1 MNTKKR
7 NIGARLGA
15 MLLSLCLM
23 MGLLPTTAFAQDTG
37 TTIFGYEGS
46 GTWSMASVSAE
57 DQSDYTA
64 LTSYDSFDWFYGLEM
79 IDDTIYGVYSSYY
92 NSSYDSEL
100 VILNPDLTIQETVG
114 GWLNSSLDIEQ
125 IIDTTVQNDT
135 LWGTYNTAEYE
146 YSLEGGEL
154 VSIFKSGTS
163 YLIPIDLETGMPDT
177 TQAKQVT
184 GLPEREIIYAIAC
197 NASGRMYA
205 IVADGGENGGA
216 ASLYTIDTTTFAAN
230 KVGDTGVATNYV
242 SSSTFAPDGTLYWA
256 ENNAGKLYTVNTATG
271 KATAV
276 YGGTIGGSGL
286 SLNAMMIPSDTATT
300 AYVNFVVNGEGTVTM
315 NGQEVSGWQKVTP
328 GSDLSLTF
336 TPDAGRNV
344 KEVVVDGEKMEFID
358 SYTLKNVSAWSAGA
372 HTVEVTF
379 GSRDISINADQW
391 GTQYLGTATLEY
403 HPSFEAGLY
412 FTVSNGPSRKTAAG
426 VSNYEISIEKDG
438 KTIDKSDLVPGTYD
452 IHVTRAED
460 KYWNALD
467 IVLKDDLI
475 ITKQTDLIQWSDL
488 ELTANPGDTLAD
500 IEKPA
505 YLVSSLDGK
514 QIPGTFYWIDDE
526 STSVGELGD
535 RTGFKF
541 RFVPDLPLS
550 AELAARYD
558 FSAMPEDGFQGDEWN
573 PYTAYVT
580 VKEASDIPSSTDPID
595 LPVRVLEEGDMDY
608 SPAPE
613 LSATFMP
620 DSAVTAGEFNEFQ
633 GLAIDYYY
641 PMIDAQPSEGY
652 DIQAEYTVSIP
663 LTDYASETL
672 SGTLTIPLPE
682 GYDGASARIKGGA
695 AASSYTATTVSFPV
709 TLEVSGGSADLF
721 GLLIEYKEAQEP
733 VQPPVIIAGANG
745 SWQKSGTDG
754 LSFASNAAF
763 ADFIKVQV
771 DGKDLDASNYTVKEG
786 STIVTLNAAYLN
798 TLSVGKHTLSIVS
811 ANGTATTE
819 FTITAVQGGND
830 SQTGGDTTP
839 QEPDKNEGAV
849 TSPQTG
855 DSSNVVLWVSLLF
868 ASGVGLFGAAVYSR
882 KRKYSK

>member
-1 MNTKKR
+1 MRNELIPKVLKEYRKR
-7 NIGARLGA
+7 NHYSVKDVSIRL
-15 MLLSLCLM
+15 MEH
-23 MGLLPTTAFAQDTG
+23 D
-37 TTIFGYEGS
+37 
-46 GTWSMASVSAE
+46 
-57 DQSDYTA
+57 
-64 LTSYDSFDWFYGLEM
+64 
-79 IDDTIYGVYSSYY
+79 IDVAPKTIYGWESGQAQPTADTLLLLCEIYKIP
-92 NSSYDSEL
+92 D
-100 VILNPDLTIQETVG
+100 ILNSFGYDQPDDPAASLT
-114 GWLNSSLDIEQ
+114 
-125 IIDTTVQNDT
+125 
-135 LWGTYNTAEYE
+135 YH
-146 YSLEGGEL
+146 
-154 VSIFKSGTS
+154 
-163 YLIPIDLETGMPDT
+163 
-177 TQAKQVT
+177 
-184 GLPEREIIYAIAC
+184 EREIIYAIAC

-230 KVGDTGVATNYV
+230 KVGDTGVTTNYV

-271 KATAV
+271 TATAV
-276 YGGTIGGSGL
+276 PGGTIGGKGNL
-286 SLNAMMIPSDTATT
+286 TLNAMMIPDNGNTA

-315 NGQEVSGWQKVTP
+315 NDEAVSGWQKVTP

-358 SYTLKNVSAWSAGA
+358 SYTLENVSAWSADT

-379 GSRDISINADQW
+379 GSRDIEI
-391 GTQYLGTATLEY
+391 TANPWETEYMGEHSLQY

-412 FTVSNGPSRKTAAG
+412 FTVSNGPSRKTAG
-426 VSNYEISIEKDG
+426 VSNYQISIEKDG

-505 YLVSSLDGK
+505 YLVSPLDGK
-514 QIPGTFYWIDDE
+514 QIPGTFYWIDAE

-550 AELAARYD
+550 AELAALYD

-595 LPVRVLEEGDMDY
+595 LPVRVLEEGDAEY

-613 LSATFMP
+613 LSAAFTP
-620 DSAVTAGEFNEFQ
+620 DTAVTVGEFNEWQ
-633 GLAIDYYY
+633 GLAIDYYN
-641 PMIDAQPSEGY
+641 PMVDAQLSEGY
-652 DIQAEYTVSIP
+652 DIQAGYTVSIP
-663 LTDYASETL
+663 LTGYAGETL
-672 SGTLTIPLPE
+672 SGTLTIPLPQ
-682 GYDGASARIKGGA
+682 GYDGATARIKNGA
-695 AASSYTATTVSFPV
+695 AASSYTATTVTFPL
-709 TLEVSGGSADLF
+709 TLDVSGGTAEAF
-721 GLLIEYKEAQEP
+721 ELLIEYKEAQEP

-754 LSFASNAAF
+754 LSFTSNAAF

-798 TLSVGKHTLSIVS
+798 TLSVGKHTLSVVS

-819 FTITAVQGGND
+819 FTITAAPTGGSD
-830 SQTGGDTTP
+830 QTGSDTTP
-839 QEPDKNEGAV
+839 QEPDKNGGD
-849 TSPQTG
+849 TTNPQTG
-855 DSSNVVLWVSLLF
+855 DSSNAVLWIALLF
-868 ASGVGLFGAAVYSR
+868 ASGVGLMGAAVYSR
-882 KRKYSK
+882 KKDTANNQ

>member
-7 NIGARLGA
+7 KTGLRLGA
-15 MLLSLCLM
+15 LLLCLCLM
-23 MGLLPTTAFAQDTG
+23 VGLLPVTAFAQDTG

-46 GTWSMASVSAE
+46 GTTWSMASVSAE

-79 IDDTIYGVYSSYY
+79 IGDTIYGVYSSYY

-135 LWGTYNTAEYE
+135 LWGTYNDENAD
-146 YSLEGGEL
+146 
-154 VSIFKSGTS
+154 S
-163 YLIPIDLETGMPDT
+163 YLIPISLTTGQPETAG
-177 TQAKQVT
+177 AKKIT
-184 GLPEREIIYAIAC
+184 GLPENEIIYTIAC
-197 NASGRMYA
+197 NESGRMYA
-205 IVADGGENGGA
+205 IVADGGENGGSA
-216 ASLYTIDTTTFAAN
+216 TLYTIDTSNGAATS
-230 KVGDTGVATNYV
+230 VGKTGVTTNYI

-256 ENNAGKLYTVNTATG
+256 ENNAGKLYTVNTDNG

-286 SLNAMMIPSDTATT
+286 LLNAMMIPSDTDTT

-315 NGQEVSGWQKVTP
+315 DGHEVSGWQKVTP
-328 GSDLSLTF
+328 GADLALIF
-336 TPDAGRNV
+336 TPAAGRNV
-344 KEVVVDGEKMEFID
+344 KEVVVDGEEMEFID
-358 SYTLKNVSAWSAGA
+358 SYTLENVSVWSAGT

-391 GTQYLGTATLEY
+391 ETQYLGTATLEY
-403 HPSFEAGLY
+403 HPTFEAGLY
-412 FTVSNGPSRKTAAG
+412 FIVSNGPSRKTAEG

-438 KTIDKSDLVPGTYD
+438 KTINKSDLVPGTYD

-505 YLVSSLDGK
+505 YLVSPLDGK
-514 QIPGTFYWIDDE
+514 QIPGTFHWVDDE
-526 STSVGELGD
+526 GTSVGELGD

-541 RFVPDLPLS
+541 RFVPDMPLS
-550 AELAARYD
+550 AELASLYD
-558 FSAMPEDGFQGDEWN
+558 FSGMPENGFDGTETN
-573 PYTAYVT
+573 PNYPFTAYVT
-580 VKEASDIPSSTDPID
+580 VKEASDIPGDTTPID
-595 LPVRVLEEGDMDY
+595 LPVRVLEEGDTDY

-613 LSATFMP
+613 LSAAFTP
-620 DSAVTAGEFNEFQ
+620 DTAVTVGEFNEYQ
-633 GLAIDYYY
+633 GLAIDYYN
-641 PMIDAQPSEGY
+641 PMAETEWYDPVSDGY

-663 LTDYASETL
+663 LTDYEGDTL
-672 SGTLTIPLPE
+672 SGTLTIPLPD

-695 AASSYTATTVSFPV
+695 SASSYTATTVSFPV
-709 TLEVSGGSADLF
+709 TLEVSSYDTVEAF

-745 SWQKSGTDG
+745 SWQKGGTDG
-754 LSFASNAAF
+754 LSFTSDAEY
-763 ADFIKVQV
+763 ADFLKVMV
-771 DGKDLDASNYTVKEG
+771 DGKELKTTDYTVKEG
-786 STIVTLNAAYLN
+786 STIVTLNAAYLE
-798 TLSVGKHTLSIVS
+798 TLSVGKHTLEIESK
-811 ANGTATTE
+811 NGIAKTE
-819 FTITAVQGGND
+819 FTITAVQGGDD
-830 SQTGGDTTP
+830 SQTGGTTP
-839 QEPDKNEGAV
+839 QEPDKNGGDT

-855 DSSNVVLWVSLLF
+855 DSSNILLWVALLF
-868 ASGVGLFGAAVYSR
+868 LSGGALSAVTY
-882 KRKYSK
+882 KKKKQTN

>member
-1 MNTKKR
+1 
-7 NIGARLGA
+7 

-23 MGLLPTTAFAQDTG
+23 MGLLPTTALAQSTG

-46 GTWSMASVSAE
+46 GNTWSMASVSAE
-57 DQSDYTA
+57 NQSDYTA

-79 IDDTIYGVYSSYY
+79 IGDTIYGVYSSYY

-286 SLNAMMIPSDTATT
+286 SLNAMMIPSDADTT

-315 NGQEVSGWQKVTP
+315 DGKEVSGWQKVTP
-328 GSDLSLTF
+328 GDDLSLIF
-336 TPDAGRNV
+336 TPNTDRNV

-358 SYTLKNVSAWSAGA
+358 SYTLKNVSAWSAGT

-391 GTQYLGTATLEY
+391 ETQYLGTATLEY

-426 VSNYEISIEKDG
+426 VSNYEIFIEKDG

-505 YLVSSLDGK
+505 YLVSPLDGK
-514 QIPGTFYWIDDE
+514 QIPGTFYWIDAE

-541 RFVPDLPLS
+541 RFVPDPLS
-550 AELAARYD
+550 DDLAVLYD

-613 LSATFMP
+613 LSATFTP
-620 DSAVTAGEFNEFQ
+620 DTAVTAGEFNEFQ

-641 PMIDAQPSEGY
+641 PMIDAELSEGY
-652 DIQAEYTVSIP
+652 DIQAGYTVSIP
-663 LTDYASETL
+663 LKNYQGETL
-672 SGTLTIPLPE
+672 SGTLTIPLPQ
-682 GYDGASARIKGGA
+682 GYDGATARIKGGA
-695 AASSYTATTVSFPV
+695 SASSYTATTVTFPL
-709 TLEVSGGSADLF
+709 TLDVSGNTAEAF
-721 GLLIEYKEAQEP
+721 ELLIEYKKAQEP

-754 LSFASNAAF
+754 LSFTSNAAF

-819 FTITAVQGGND
+819 FTITAA
-830 SQTGGDTTP
+830 QTGGGTTP
-839 QEPDKNEGAV
+839 QEPGKNEGAV

-855 DSSNVVLWVSLLF
+855 DSNNILLWVALLF
-868 ASGVGLFGAAVYSR
+868 LSGGVLSVVTY
-882 KRKYSK
+882 KKKKQTN

>member
-1 MNTKKR
+1 MNTKRRKT
-7 NIGARLGA
+7 GARLGA

-46 GTWSMASVSAE
+46 GNTWSMASVSAE

-64 LTSYDSFDWFYGLEM
+64 LTSYDSFDWFYGLEI

-100 VILNPDLTIQETVG
+100 VILNPDLTIQERVG
-114 GWLNSSLDIEQ
+114 RWFNSSLEIEQ
-125 IIDTTVQNDT
+125 IIDTTVQNGT
-135 LWGTYNTAEYE
+135 LWGTYNTAEYD
-146 YSLEGGEL
+146 YSLEGDEL
-154 VSIFKSGTS
+154 VSTFRSGTS
-163 YLIPIDLETGMPDT
+163 YLIPIDLTTGQPDT
-177 TQAKQVT
+177 SRKVEVT
-184 GLPEREIIYAIAC
+184 GLPDREIIYTIAC

-216 ASLYTIDTTTFAAN
+216 ATLYTIDTTNFAAT
-230 KVGDTGVATNYV
+230 KVGDTGVTTNYV

-256 ENNAGKLYTVNTATG
+256 ENNAGKLYTVNTDNGT
-271 KATAV
+271 ATAV
-276 YGGTIGGSGL
+276 LGGTIGGKGNL
-286 SLNAMMIPSDTATT
+286 TLNAMMIPSDTATT

-328 GSDLSLTF
+328 GDDLSLIF
-336 TPDAGRNV
+336 TPNTDRNV

-358 SYTLKNVSAWSAGA
+358 SYTLKNVSAWSAGT

-391 GTQYLGTATLEY
+391 ETQYLGTATLEY
-403 HPSFEAGLY
+403 HPTFEAGLY
-412 FTVSNGPSRKTAAG
+412 FIVSNGPSRKTAEG

-438 KTIDKSDLVPGTYD
+438 KTINKSDLVPGTYD

-505 YLVSSLDGK
+505 YLVSPLDGK
-514 QIPGTFYWIDDE
+514 QIPGTFHWIDAE
-526 STSVGELGD
+526 STSVGELGG
-535 RTGFKF
+535 RTGFTF
-541 RFVPDLPLS
+541 RFVPDPLS
-550 AELAARYD
+550 DDLAVLYD

-595 LPVRVLEEGDMDY
+595 LPVRVLEEGDTDY

-613 LSATFMP
+613 LSAAFTP
-620 DSAVTAGEFNEFQ
+620 DTAVTVGEFNEWQ
-633 GLAIDYYY
+633 GLAIDYYN
-641 PMIDAQPSEGY
+641 PMIGAQLSEGY

-663 LTDYASETL
+663 LTGYAGETL

-682 GYDGASARIKGGA
+682 GYDGATARIKGGA
-695 AASSYTATTVSFPV
+695 SASSYTATSVSFPV
-709 TLEVSGGSADLF
+709 TLDVSGGTAEVF
-721 GLLIEYKEAQEP
+721 GLLIEYREAQEP

-745 SWQKSGTDG
+745 SWQKGGTDG
-754 LSFASNAAF
+754 LSFKSDAEY
-763 ADFIKVQV
+763 ADFLKVMV
-771 DGKDLDASNYTVKEG
+771 DGKELKTTDYTVKEG
-786 STIVTLNAAYLN
+786 STIVTVNAAYLE
-798 TLSVGKHTLSIVS
+798 TLSVGKHTLEIESK
-811 ANGTATTE
+811 NGIAKTE
-819 FTITAVQGGND
+819 FTITAVQGGDD
-830 SQTGGDTTP
+830 SQTGGTTP
-839 QEPDKNEGAV
+839 QEPGKNEGAV

-855 DSSNVVLWVSLLF
+855 DSSNVVLGVSLLF

>member
-15 MLLSLCLM
+15 LLLSLCLM

-46 GTWSMASVSAE
+46 GTTWSMASVSAE
-57 DQSDYTA
+57 NQSDYTA

-79 IDDTIYGVYSSYY
+79 IGDTIYGVYSSYY

-184 GLPEREIIYAIAC
+184 GLPGREIIYTIAC
-197 NASGRMYA
+197 NESGQMYA

-216 ASLYTIDTTTFAAN
+216 ATLYTIDTSSFEATR
-230 KVGDTGVATNYV
+230 VGRTGVTTNYV

-276 YGGTIGGSGL
+276 PGGTIGGTGL
-286 SLNAMMIPSDTATT
+286 SLNAMMIPSNADEV

-315 NGQEVSGWQKVTP
+315 NDGEVSGWQKVTP

-336 TPDAGRNV
+336 TPGGDSNV

-358 SYTLKNVSAWSAGA
+358 SYTLEDVSAWSAGT

-379 GSRDISINADQW
+379 GSRDIEITANPW
-391 GTQYLGTATLEY
+391 VTGYLGEHSLQY
-403 HPSFEAGLY
+403 HPSFEATLY
-412 FTVSNGPSRKTAAG
+412 FTVSNGPSRNTAG
-426 VSNYEISIEKDG
+426 VSNYQISIEKDG

-452 IHVTRAED
+452 IRVTRAED

-505 YLVSSLDGK
+505 YLVSPLDGK

-526 STSVGELGD
+526 STSVGELGE

-541 RFVPDLPLS
+541 RFVPDMPLS
-550 AELAARYD
+550 AELAALYD
-558 FSAMPEDGFQGDEWN
+558 FSNMPETGFDN
-573 PYTAYVT
+573 FTAYVT
-580 VKEASDIPSSTDPID
+580 VKEESEIPGSTDQVD
-595 LPVRVLEEGDMDY
+595 LPVRVLEGEDTDY

-613 LSATFMP
+613 LSATFTP
-620 DSAVTAGEFNEFQ
+620 DTAVTVGEFNEYQ

-641 PMIDAQPSEGY
+641 PMIDAELSEGY
-652 DIQAEYTVSIP
+652 DIQAGYTVSIP
-663 LTDYASETL
+663 LENYEGTTL
-672 SGTLTIPLPE
+672 SGTLTIPLPQ

-695 AASSYTATTVSFPV
+695 SASSYTATTATFPL
-709 TLEVSGGSADLF
+709 TLDVSGNTAEAF
-721 GLLIEYKEAQEP
+721 ELLIEYKEAQEP

-754 LSFASNAAF
+754 LSFTSDAEY
-763 ADFIKVQV
+763 ADFLKVMV
-771 DGKDLDASNYTVKEG
+771 DGKELKTTDYTVKEG
-786 STIVTLNAAYLN
+786 STIVTLNAAYLE
-798 TLSVGKHTLSIVS
+798 TLSVGKHTLEIESK
-811 ANGTATTE
+811 NGIAKTE

-839 QEPDKNEGAV
+839 QEPGKNEGAV

-855 DSSNVVLWVSLLF
+855 DNSNMMLWITLLF
-868 ASGVGLFGAAVYSR
+868 VSGTGLFGATAYNR
-882 KRKYSK
+882 KKKYNQ